1 MISLRNKKDVNL
13 QFQMVSLSLTTI
25 YCVISKK
32 YQNTSQAMFTISR
45 NTFLSL
51 HQYQNVLTSH
61 KYFICIYLLT
71 WRTTFD
77 RLFMF
82 PNEAKRK
89 FLFTP
94 NRCYLLLKMSNFNVL
109 FIEVIWKKNDCWVR
123 ILNWWELFEKRW
135 RD

>member
-1 MISLRNKKDVNL
+1 
-13 QFQMVSLSLTTI
+13 MVSLSLTII

-32 YQNTSQAMFTISR
+32 YHNTSQAMFTISR

-51 HQYQNVLTSH
+51 HQYQNVSTSH

-71 WRTTFD
+71 WWTTFD

-82 PNEAKRK
+82 PNEAKRN

-94 NRCYLLLKMSNFNVL
+94 KRCYLLLKMSIFNVL

-135 RD
+135 RDEPIRQTVKCLVYFK

>member
-1 MISLRNKKDVNL
+1 
-13 QFQMVSLSLTTI
+13 MVSSSLTII

-32 YQNTSQAMFTISR
+32 YPNTLQAMFTISR

-51 HQYQNVLTSH
+51 HQYQNVSMSH
-61 KYFICIYLLT
+61 KRFICIYLLT

-89 FLFTP
+89 CLRP
-94 NRCYLLLKMSNFNVL
+94 IDVILLLKMSVFNVL
-109 FIEVIWKKNDCWVR
+109 FIEVIWQKTIV
-123 ILNWWELFEKRW
+123 E
-135 RD
+135 